1 MPRPHKVETGE
12 IPSLAGIG
20 LQILHGSHRP
30 DVAVSA

>member
-1 MPRPHKVETGE
+1 MPHPHKVETGE
-12 IPSLAGIG
+12 IPTAAGFR